1 MREIRILFTGIGRR
15 VELMQAFHNAAA
27 TLNKKVI
34 IYGADMATTA
44 PALAYCDHIRIVCG
58 MKGEEY
64 IPQLLDICQKDSID
78 LVIPTIDTDLKLL
91 ADNKER
97 FEEVGT
103 RVLISA
109 PDMISICRDKNRT
122 SQFFIDCGL
131 KAPMPCN
138 DYKKY
143 NSGFPAFI
151 KPKDGSSSLNAYRIE
166 DAEELAFYAHIIDGY
181 IIQPFITG
189 KEYTVDIFCDFD
201 GKPVSIVPRER
212 VAVRSGEV
220 LKTRICLDE
229 TIIEQAKAIV
239 NRFRPCGPMT
249 VQLIKDSRTGDNYY
263 IEINPR
269 YGGGSPLSMRAG
281 ARSAETV
288 LKLLDGDKI
297 DYLDMRSIADGALY
311 SRFDQCVCTD
321 YGNASKSVRGVIFD
335 LDDTLYSEKDYIR
348 SGFRA
353 VAEYLGNEEYA
364 QVLWA
369 FFEAGEPA
377 VDRLLEQIG
386 QTEKKEECL
395 NIYREHNP
403 EIEMYPCARDMLLT
417 LKEKGVKIGIIT
429 DGRPSGQ
436 RKKIAVFGLESI
448 VDDIIIT
455 DALGGVQFRKPNDIS
470 FRIMQNRWRIPFE
483 NLIYVGDNPVK
494 DFQAPRQLGMKTL
507 FFNNSDGLYSA
518 MAEDNEVFGDR
529 VDSTEE
535 IREYLSKLI

>member
-44 PALAYCDHIRIVCG
+44 PALAYCDHIRIVCS
-58 MKGEEY
+58 MKSEDY
-64 IPQLLDICQKDSID
+64 IPQLLEICRKDGID
-78 LVIPTIDTDLKLL
+78 LVIPTIDTDLQVL
-91 ADNKER
+91 AYNKER
-97 FEEVGT
+97 FEKLGT
-103 RVLISA
+103 KVLISA
-109 PDMISICRDKNRT
+109 PDMISICRDKNKT

-143 NSGFPAFI
+143 ASGFPAFI

-220 LKTRICLDE
+220 LKAKICLDE
-229 TIIEQAKAIV
+229 TIIEQTKSIV
-239 NRFRPCGPMT
+239 KRFKPCGPMT

-269 YGGGSPLSMRAG
+269 YGGGAPLSMRAG

-288 LKLLDGDKI
+288 LKLLDGEKI
-297 DYLDMRSIADGALY
+297 EYLNMKSIADGAVY

-321 YGNASKSVRGVIFD
+321 YGSAGKSVQGVIFD

-348 SGFRA
+348 SGFKA
-353 VAEYLGNEEYA
+353 VAEYLGDIEYA
-364 QVLWA
+364 KDLWT

-377 VDRLLEQIG
+377 VDKLLEKIG
-386 QTEKKEECL
+386 QTGKKAECL
-395 NIYREHNP
+395 NIYREHTP
-403 EIEMYPCARDMLLT
+403 EIKLCPCVCEMLSV
-417 LKEKGVKIGIIT
+417 LKESGIKIGIIT
-429 DGRPSGQ
+429 DGRLSGQ
-436 RKKIAVFGLESI
+436 RRKIVALGLDSI
-448 VDDIIIT
+448 ADDIIIT
-455 DALGGVQFRKPNDIS
+455 DELGGVQFRKPNDIS
-470 FRIMQNRWRIPFE
+470 FRIMQNRWHTPFE

-494 DFQAPRQLGMKTL
+494 DFQAPRQLGMRTL
-507 FFNNSDGLYSA
+507 FFNNADGLYSA
-518 MAEDNEVFGDR
+518 MAEDYEIFGDR
-529 VDSTEE
+529 VENTEE
-535 IREYLSKLI
+535 LGKYLLNLV